1 MAASRGPRDSGRVPP
16 GGPHDSATDTC
27 AICDRAIADV
37 PLTDAESG
45 RAFHAGC
52 VVARLPEDA
61 VIRLL
66 GVLALVAVPA
76 VVVWA
81 A

>member
-1 MAASRGPRDSGRVPP
+1 VRTDGL
-16 GGPHDSATDTC
+16 HDNAPDTC
-27 AICDRAIADV
+27 AICAHSIEGA
-37 PLTDAESG
+37 PLTDAGTG
-45 RAFHAGC
+45 RAFHPQC
-52 VVARLPEDA
+52 VIDRLPQDA

-66 GVLALVAVPA
+66 GVLALVAVPT

>member
-1 MAASRGPRDSGRVPP
+1 VRTDGL
-16 GGPHDSATDTC
+16 HDTAPDTC
-27 AICDRAIADV
+27 AICDHSIEAA
-37 PLTDAESG
+37 PMTDAETG
-45 RAFHAGC
+45 RAFHPQC
-52 VVARLPEDA
+52 VVERLPQDA

-66 GVLALVAVPA
+66 SVLALVAAPT

>member
-1 MAASRGPRDSGRVPP
+1 
-16 GGPHDSATDTC
+16 
-27 AICDRAIADV
+27 
-37 PLTDAESG
+37 
-45 RAFHAGC
+45 
-52 VVARLPEDA
+52 VVDRLPEDA

-66 GVLALVAVPA
+66 GVLALVAVPT

>member
-1 MAASRGPRDSGRVPP
+1 M
-16 GGPHDSATDTC
+16 
-27 AICDRAIADV
+27 
-37 PLTDAESG
+37 TDAETG
-45 RAFHAGC
+45 RAFHPQC
-52 VVARLPEDA
+52 VVERLPQDA

-66 GVLALVAVPA
+66 SVLALVAVPT

>member
-1 MAASRGPRDSGRVPP
+1 VPADRL
-16 GGPHDSATDTC
+16 HDYTPDTC
-27 AICDRAIADV
+27 AICDHSIDGA
-37 PLTDAESG
+37 PLTDAETG
-45 RAFHAGC
+45 RAFHPRC
-52 VVARLPEDA
+52 VVDRLAQDA

-66 GVLALVAVPA
+66 GVLALVALPT